1 MTKMTNCVELRN
13 LMLKVFASLAMS
25 EEIRAMMVANE
36 KLCIELVYSIKL
48 DPPESDSAQ
57 YLLLVRLIGSLL
69 NDKDGHKV
77 ARLLSKKIQYLI
89 VGTDS
94 KCVE

>member
-13 LMLKVFASLAMS
+13 LMLKVIASLAMS

-36 KLCIELVYSIKL
+36 KLCIELIYSIK
-48 DPPESDSAQ
+48 PDSAQ

-77 ARLLSKKIQYLI
+77 AKLLSKKIQYLI

>member
-1 MTKMTNCVELRN
+1 MTKMINCVELRN

-25 EEIRAMMVANE
+25 EEIRVMMVANE
-36 KLCIELVYSIKL
+36 KFCIELVYSIK
-48 DPPESDSAQ
+48 PDSTH

-77 ARLLSKKIQYLI
+77 AKLLGKKIQYFI